1 MLKVLTQAGKDV
13 SSSRRVR
20 SMLEPDVTIIGPDGT
35 TLAGEKMSSKKSG
48 VHPHTSFDQGGSA
61 VSTPYNSDT
70 EADLSE
76 LKSAQLLSMN
86 ISPIQ
91 SSPEAHRC
99 VRQIVRGNY
108 GKFLNDAENGL
119 RRQRVYLVATDLS
132 EEAAYALE
140 WTIGTVL
147 RDGDTLLAL
156 YAVDEEV
163 GVGGTDGPA
172 GSAPMTA
179 QQESASLLKTLSNH
193 QGFEVEGPGPSPLSN
208 SVSASETDTST
219 MNKAEKD
226 RYQAAV
232 EVSDRCVKLL
242 RKTRLQVRVVV
253 EVFHCKS
260 PKHMLTEVVSMK
272 RSRHLWRTTDRA

>member
-1 MLKVLTQAGKDV
+1 
-13 SSSRRVR
+13 
-20 SMLEPDVTIIGPDGT
+20 
-35 TLAGEKMSSKKSG
+35 MSNNKKAG
-48 VHPHTSFDQGGSA
+48 VHPHTSFDQSGSA

-76 LKSAQLLSMN
+76 LKSAQLLSMS

-108 GKFLNDAENGL
+108 ANFLDDAEKGL

-147 RDGDTLLAL
+147 RDGDTLLAV
-156 YAVDEEV
+156 YAVDEEI
-163 GVGGTDGPA
+163 GVGGTDAPGGPA
-172 GSAPMTA
+172 TGVITA
-179 QQESASLLKTLSNH
+179 KQESDSLMKTLSNH
-193 QGFEVEGPGPSPLSN
+193 QGLGVEGPGPSPLSN
-208 SVSASETDTST
+208 SVSASEADVST
-219 MNKAEKD
+219 MGKTEKD

-232 EVSDRCVKLL
+232 EVSNRCVKLL

-260 PKHMLTEVVSMK
+260 PKHMLTEVVSK
-272 RSRHLWRTTDRA
+272 